1 MESGGK
7 ASDSAGWTKLFY
19 IMDLSLESSGTSDE
33 ECLEAKLARLNHNF
47 TETLE
52 AARKAQEASD
62 SPDDLE
68 PGSEEQPR
76 ALSLRFP
83 QGNRLAAPGFEDER
97 FSEDAQYSFGMD
109 FEEEEG
115 EKLEPER
122 QRMLL
127 EDAYSQLLAQTQP
140 QRLLFSPQALESLKN
155 CLAQLKPGDEAD
167 VTLGH
172 SAFVLRLQDS
182 DEIARDYAAI
192 LEATE
197 TLEEVEQVQDQPE
210 EQVLAA
216 EAPDEGAGDWEAK
229 MEEYQSA
236 WDLLLEQRRELEM
249 RESQLVGSEEALR
262 NQYVALE
269 KARLDLDTVRMTQE
283 KANLRWNEDLLKMKK
298 VVESLLQKIME
309 ETLLARDILEDPQ
322 QKQRRRLL
330 EKDLSSIRDQAWTLL
345 SSVPDTDLN
354 SYLDQAE
361 DALIEAVRTGKTA
374 KFKIRL
380 SALRTKVA
388 SVKTAVEIQRHN
400 SRAAG
405 LNSALETIAN
415 EPIYTRSKAS
425 LQTRLLER
433 YSIEAARSVSPRARS
448 PPLVLS
454 PTQSILSQGLSEDWQ
469 TRSTSVLP
477 GRLSV
482 LSGLEIPTSFTP
494 RRSPVPESGYMGDFG
509 LRASAA
515 QAKLTSN
522 AYKELMRLAEERVEK
537 WRTLAC
543 DLQAQVSAFSTRE
556 SQLSQAEAKCRSWEK
571 RLIALEKEL
580 RNREETARLREVA
593 VSRSEDNLLLRA
605 GKFLT
610 ASEAQD
616 VLDVS
621 YTRLQ
626 ASKHDIE
633 AAQADLSASKAALSA
648 DQIALQER
656 TRLLDHQWR
665 EVKSVQTRLAKGT
678 AVVDSIQKAVG
689 EFLTVLK
696 VST

>member
-1 MESGGK
+1 M
-7 ASDSAGWTKLFY
+7 AGRQATALVGLSYF
-19 IMDLSLESSGTSDE
+19 IMDLSIESSSGTTSDE
-33 ECLEAKLARLNHNF
+33 ESLETKLARLNHNF

-52 AARKAQEASD
+52 AARQAQEDSD
-62 SPDDLE
+62 SSPGDVE
-68 PGSEEQPR
+68 PAREEQPR
-76 ALSLRFP
+76 ILSLRFP
-83 QGNRLAAPGFEDER
+83 QKKRLVAPGFEDER
-97 FSEDAQYSFGMD
+97 FSEDEQYSFGMD

-122 QRMLL
+122 RRMLL
-127 EDAYSQLLAQTQP
+127 EDAYSQLLAWTQP
-140 QRLLFSPQALESLKN
+140 QRLLFSPQALESLKC
-155 CLAQLKPGDEAD
+155 CLEQLKPGDEAD

-182 DEIARDYAAI
+182 DEIARDYVAI

-197 TLEEVEQVQDQPE
+197 TMEEVEQVQDQPE
-210 EQVLAA
+210 EPLLAA
-216 EAPDEGAGDWEAK
+216 EAPDGAAEDWAGK

-236 WDLLLEQRRELEM
+236 WDLLLEQRRELEI
-249 RESQLVGSEEALR
+249 RESQLIGSEEGLR
-262 NQYVALE
+262 SQYVALE
-269 KARLDLDTVRMTQE
+269 KARLDLDTARTTQE

-298 VVESLLQKIME
+298 VVESLLQKTIE

-330 EKDLSSIRDQAWTLL
+330 EKDLSGLRDQAWSLL

-354 SYLDQAE
+354 TYLDQAE

-388 SVKTAVEIQRHN
+388 SVKTGVEIQRHN
-400 SRAAG
+400 SKAAG
-405 LNSALETIAN
+405 INTALELIAN

-433 YSIEAARSVSPRARS
+433 YSIDTARSVSPRARS
-448 PPLVLS
+448 PPMMLS
-454 PTQSILSQGLSEDWQ
+454 PTQSVLSEDWQ

-482 LSGLEIPTSFTP
+482 LSGLEIPSSVSP
-494 RRSPVPESGYMGDFG
+494 RRSPFPDSGYMGDFG
-509 LRASAA
+509 LRASQSQ
-515 QAKLTSN
+515 QASN
-522 AYKELMRLAEERVEK
+522 AYKLLMTLAEERVEK
-537 WRTLAC
+537 WRSLAC

-556 SQLSQAEAKCRSWEK
+556 SLLSQAEAKCRSWEK

-593 VSRSEDNLLLRA
+593 ISRSEDNLLLRA
-605 GKFLT
+605 GKFLS
-610 ASEAQD
+610 AAEAQD
-616 VLDVS
+616 IADLS
-621 YTRLQ
+621 FSRLQ
-626 ASKHDIE
+626 ALKSNIE

-648 DQIALQER
+648 DQIAQQER
-656 TRLLDHQWR
+656 TRLLEHQWR
-665 EVKSVQTRLAKGT
+665 EVKAVQTRLAKGT

-689 EFLTVLK
+689 EFLSVLK